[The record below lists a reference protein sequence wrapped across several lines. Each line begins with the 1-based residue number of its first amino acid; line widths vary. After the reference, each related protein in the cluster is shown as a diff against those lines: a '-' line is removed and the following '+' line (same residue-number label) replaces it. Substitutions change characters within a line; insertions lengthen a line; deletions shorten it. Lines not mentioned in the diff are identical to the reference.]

1 MSIKSLDE
9 QPGLLR
15 QRRNLILMSVLVI
28 FYSISESRITGI
40 SMNGLGLKVGNPNAF
55 IILFMITLTYFFI
68 RYNSYLVASNGG
80 GSQKFREIIRSK
92 INPKLVTEYS
102 LQLKNK
108 VEKSIEAHGLKYWYD
123 PSDPV
128 SNTYKLPETIRYNL
142 TGEQESGNW
151 TGLVSLPPILEYKLG
166 LPRWEVKHYDK
177 ENEYIFITQSI
188 KLTKY
193 FEIIK
198 SEYKA
203 ITREPYYLDFRFPYW
218 LFWLANLSFLFTYLM
233 KFLNNSH

>member
-28 FYSISESRITGI
+28 FYSISESQITGI

-55 IILFMITLTYFFI
+55 IILFMVTLMYFFI
-68 RYNSYLVASNGG
+68 RYNSYLVTSNGG

-92 INPKLVTEYS
+92 IPPKLVTECG

-108 VEKSIEAHGLKYWYD
+108 AEKSIEAHGLTYWYEPD
-123 PSDPV
+123 EPV
-128 SNTYKLPETIRYNL
+128 SNTYKLPESIKYNL
-142 TGEQESGNW
+142 TGGRESENW
-151 TGLVSLPPILEYKLG
+151 TGLVYFPPTLEYKLG
-166 LPRWEVKHYDK
+166 IPRWEVRHYDK

-193 FEIIK
+193 YEIIK

-233 KFLNNSH
+233 KFLSNSH